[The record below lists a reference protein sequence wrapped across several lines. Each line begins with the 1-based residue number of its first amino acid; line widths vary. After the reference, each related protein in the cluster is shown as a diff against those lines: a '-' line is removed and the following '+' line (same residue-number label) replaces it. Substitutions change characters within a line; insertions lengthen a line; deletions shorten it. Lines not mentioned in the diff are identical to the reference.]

1 MCRQTLTEFC
11 DDDFPVVCDEGGDE
25 TTEYRLGDL
34 LPATISREDL
44 S

>member
-11 DDDFPVVCDEGGDE
+11 DDDFPVVCDEGGE